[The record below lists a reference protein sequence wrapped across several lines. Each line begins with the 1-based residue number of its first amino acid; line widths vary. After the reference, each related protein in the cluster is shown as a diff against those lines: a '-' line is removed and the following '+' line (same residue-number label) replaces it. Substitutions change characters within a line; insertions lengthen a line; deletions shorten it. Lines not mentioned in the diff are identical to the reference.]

1 MAAMVGAVVSST
13 MRARKPSATNSNTL
27 CGRVAAVCA
36 AAGETSASVA
46 KIDVAKVDMTK
57 IGMTKTGMT
66 KIGMT
71 KAGMTKTGI
80 VNVDLA
86 EIDRAKPATRT
97 YRCIPLSPKLIALC
111 RGQLGFAE
119 AA

>member
-1 MAAMVGAVVSST
+1 MVGAVVSST
-13 MRARKPSATNSNTL
+13 MRARKPSATNSTTL
-27 CGRVAAVCA
+27 CGRAAAVCA
-36 AAGETSASVA
+36 AAGETAASVA
-46 KIDVAKVDMTK
+46 KIDVAKIDV
-57 IGMTKTGMT
+57 TKT
-66 KIGMT
+66 GMT

>member
-46 KIDVAKVDMTK
+46 KIDVAKIDMTK

-66 KIGMT
+66 KT
-71 KAGMTKTGI
+71 DI

>member
-46 KIDVAKVDMTK
+46 KIDVAKVDKTK
-57 IGMTKTGMT
+57 IGMTKTD
-66 KIGMT
+66 
-71 KAGMTKTGI
+71 I

-86 EIDRAKPATRT
+86 EIDKPATRT

>member
-46 KIDVAKVDMTK
+46 KIDVAKIDMTK
-57 IGMTKTGMT
+57 IGMTK
-66 KIGMT
+66 IGMT
-71 KAGMTKTGI
+71 KTDI

-97 YRCIPLSPKLIALC
+97 YQCIPLSPKLIALC
-111 RGQLGFAE
+111 RSQLGFAE

>member
-13 MRARKPSATNSNTL
+13 VRARKPSATNSNTL

-46 KIDVAKVDMTK
+46 KIDVAKIDMTK

-66 KIGMT
+66 KT
-71 KAGMTKTGI
+71 DI

>member
-1 MAAMVGAVVSST
+1 MVGAVVSST

-57 IGMTKTGMT
+57 IGMTKIDMT

-71 KAGMTKTGI
+71 KTDI

>member
-1 MAAMVGAVVSST
+1 MVGAVVSST

-46 KIDVAKVDMTK
+46 KIDVAKIDMTK
-57 IGMTKTGMT
+57 IGMTKIGMT

-71 KAGMTKTGI
+71 KTDI

>member
-13 MRARKPSATNSNTL
+13 VRARKPSATNSNTL

-46 KIDVAKVDMTK
+46 KIDVAKVDKTK
-57 IGMTKTGMT
+57 IGMTKTD
-66 KIGMT
+66 
-71 KAGMTKTGI
+71 I